1 MCHIV
6 AKIALFSSYS
16 EPRSRRIHALFGN
29 NSIFNL
35 FKFKCIFRKHP
46 ILSVFLTWLLSTAL
60 FTLTFNILEHNV
72 PIISNKFRYYENTLW
87 FTLISMTSVG
97 FGDLK
102 PQTHYGYIIALIC
115 SVFGTFIM
123 SLILIITIVNLK
135 LD

>member
-1 MCHIV
+1 
-6 AKIALFSSYS
+6 
-16 EPRSRRIHALFGN
+16 
-29 NSIFNL
+29 
-35 FKFKCIFRKHP
+35 
-46 ILSVFLTWLLSTAL
+46 
-60 FTLTFNILEHNV
+60 LEHNV
-72 PIISNKFRYYENTLW
+72 PIISNKFRYYENNLW

-102 PQTHYGYIIALIC
+102 PQTTYGYIIALIC